1 MDKIWVL
8 KVFGKLKDKEVF
20 VKNNGFDIGWNKI

>member
-20 VKNNGFDIGWNKI
+20 VKNKGFDICWNKI